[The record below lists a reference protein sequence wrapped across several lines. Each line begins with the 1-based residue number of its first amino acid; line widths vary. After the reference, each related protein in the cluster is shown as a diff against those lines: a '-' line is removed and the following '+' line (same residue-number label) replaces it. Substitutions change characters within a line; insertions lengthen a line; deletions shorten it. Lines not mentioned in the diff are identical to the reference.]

1 MKVDFFSYEKRY
13 TYYESKKALYIY
25 LSTTFYSLFNMS
37 SCRKPEIQND
47 LPKITKIKWICYFFN
62 KPCFFHMFKQLIN
75 WILKIVKFK
84 KKLRPQWDSNPQPP
98 GFEATEHLRNR
109 MRKKT
114 AENVFKGHVG
124 WRGWWVHVS
133 DSKSVYVCQALARA
147 PVKSSHCSIEQIYV
161 TLFAQSFFS
170 FSCT

>member
-1 MKVDFFSYEKRY
+1 MGFEP
-13 TYYESKKALYIY
+13 A
-25 LSTTFYSLFNMS
+25 
-37 SCRKPEIQND
+37 
-47 LPKITKIKWICYFFN
+47 
-62 KPCFFHMFKQLIN
+62 
-75 WILKIVKFK
+75 
-84 KKLRPQWDSNPQPP
+84 PP

-133 DSKSVYVCQALARA
+133 DSNSVYVCQALARA

-161 TLFAQSFFS
+161 TLFAQSFFFFFVYLEGDAFYFPVHGRKWGRGS
-170 FSCT
+170 TTSSYTNMSMLQVKHILLFSTISICY